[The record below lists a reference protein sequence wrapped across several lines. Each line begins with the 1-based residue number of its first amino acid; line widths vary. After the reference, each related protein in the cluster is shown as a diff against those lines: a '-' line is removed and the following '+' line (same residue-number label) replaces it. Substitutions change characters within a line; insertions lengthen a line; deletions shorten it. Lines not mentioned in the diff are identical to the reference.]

1 MQDPARYI
9 NELGIELTGCVDRS
23 RSAIVD
29 SSYMVMLGFESF
41 FFADS
46 ANMSKFMDD
55 IPRYSGGITDP
66 VSKERFL
73 PDKNSPESEFMGST
87 FIFASEL
94 THGTFEKMPS
104 MYYLPN
110 YKMLPKDS
118 TKEEST
124 FRKLSSGVK

>member
-9 NELGIELTGCVDRS
+9 NELGIELTSCVDPS

-29 SSYMVMLGFESF
+29 SSYMVMLGFETF

-46 ANMSKFMDD
+46 ANISRFLDD

-66 VSKERFL
+66 VSKERFI
-73 PDKNSPESEFMGST
+73 PDSNSPKSEFMGST

-94 THGTFEKMPS
+94 THETFEKMPS
-104 MYYLPN
+104 MYFLPN
-110 YKMLPKDS
+110 YKMLTKDS
-118 TKEEST
+118 TEEEPAS
-124 FRKLSSGVK
+124 

>member
-9 NELGIELTGCVDRS
+9 NELGVKLTDCVDPS

-29 SSYMVMLGFESF
+29 SNYMVMIGFETF

-46 ANMSKFMDD
+46 ANISRFLNN

-73 PDKNSPESEFMGST
+73 PNSNSPKSEFMGST
-87 FIFASEL
+87 FIFASES
-94 THGTFEKMPS
+94 THGTFDEMPS

-118 TKEEST
+118 TAEEPIS
-124 FRKLSSGVK
+124 

>member
-9 NELGIELTGCVDRS
+9 NELGVKLTGCVDPS

-29 SSYMVMLGFESF
+29 SNYMVMLGFETF

-46 ANMSKFMDD
+46 ANMTKFMDD

-66 VSKERFL
+66 VSKERFTL
-73 PDKNSPESEFMGST
+73 NKNSPKSEFLGST
-87 FIFASEL
+87 FFFASEL

-118 TKEEST
+118 TETESAIQ
-124 FRKLSSGVK
+124 

>member
-9 NELGIELTGCVDRS
+9 NELGVEIICCVDS
-23 RSAIVD
+23 LRSAIVD
-29 SSYMVMLGFESF
+29 SNYLVMLGFESF

-46 ANMSKFMDD
+46 ANMSKFLDD

-73 PDKNSPESEFMGST
+73 PNNNSPKSEFMGSIY
-87 FIFASEL
+87 IFASDITL
-94 THGTFEKMPS
+94 GTFEKMPS

>member
-9 NELGIELTGCVDRS
+9 NELGVDLSCCVDPL
-23 RSAIVD
+23 RSAVVD
-29 SSYMVMLGFESF
+29 SNYLVMLGFESF

-46 ANMSKFMDD
+46 ANISIFLDD

-73 PDKNSPESEFMGST
+73 PNKNSPRSEFMGST

-94 THGTFEKMPS
+94 TQGTFKEMPS

-118 TKEEST
+118 TEEEPAS
-124 FRKLSSGVK
+124 R

>member
-9 NELGIELTGCVDRS
+9 NELGVELTCGVDPS

-29 SSYMVMLGFESF
+29 SSYMQMLGFETF

-46 ANMSKFMDD
+46 ANMSRFLDN
-55 IPRYSGGITDP
+55 IPQYSGGITDP

-73 PDKNSPESEFMGST
+73 PSKNSPESEFMGS
-87 FIFASEL
+87 IYLFASDM

>member
-9 NELGIELTGCVDRS
+9 NELGVELTGCVDPS
-23 RSAIVD
+23 RLAIID
-29 SSYMVMLGFESF
+29 SSYMQMLGFESF

-46 ANMSKFMDD
+46 ANMSKFLDN
-55 IPRYSGGITDP
+55 IFKYCSGLTDP

-73 PDKNSPESEFMGST
+73 PNENSPRSEFMGST

-94 THGTFEKMPS
+94 TLGTFEKMPS

-110 YKMLPKDS
+110 YKMLPRDS

>member
-1 MQDPARYI
+1 
-9 NELGIELTGCVDRS
+9 
-23 RSAIVD
+23 
-29 SSYMVMLGFESF
+29 MLGFETF

-46 ANMSKFMDD
+46 ANISIFLDD

-73 PDKNSPESEFMGST
+73 PNKNSPKSEFMGGT

-94 THGTFEKMPS
+94 TLGAFDKMPS

-118 TKEEST
+118 TEEEPASQ
-124 FRKLSSGVK
+124 

>member
-1 MQDPARYI
+1 
-9 NELGIELTGCVDRS
+9 
-23 RSAIVD
+23 
-29 SSYMVMLGFESF
+29 MVMLGFESF

-46 ANMSKFMDD
+46 ANISIFLDD

-73 PDKNSPESEFMGST
+73 PNINSPKSEFMGST

-94 THGTFEKMPS
+94 THGAFDKMPS

-110 YKMLPKDS
+110 YKMLPKDTTETDS
-118 TKEEST
+118 A
-124 FRKLSSGVK
+124 LQ

>member
-9 NELGIELTGCVDRS
+9 NELGVELTGCVDPS

-29 SSYMVMLGFESF
+29 SNYLVMLGFESF

-46 ANMSKFMDD
+46 ANMSKFLDN
-55 IPRYSGGITDP
+55 IFRYCGGLTDP

-73 PDKNSPESEFMGST
+73 PNKNSPRSEFMGST
-87 FIFASEL
+87 YLFASEL
-94 THGTFEKMPS
+94 SLGTFEEMPS

-110 YKMLPKDS
+110 YKMLPPDS
-118 TKEEST
+118 TEKASV
-124 FRKLSSGVK
+124 LQ

>member
-9 NELGIELTGCVDRS
+9 IELGVELTCCVDPS

-29 SSYMVMLGFESF
+29 SNYMVMLGFESF

-46 ANMSKFMDD
+46 ANMSRFLDD
-55 IPRYSGGITDP
+55 IHRYSGGITDP

-73 PDKNSPESEFMGST
+73 PNKNSPKSEFMGNTYLFVSD
-87 FIFASEL
+87 L
-94 THGTFEKMPS
+94 THVTFEKMPS

-118 TKEEST
+118 TEKTSA
-124 FRKLSSGVK
+124 LQ